1 MPDQITSAADWRS
14 TVSSNAVVV
23 ADFYADWC
31 GPCKM
36 IAPHFESLA
45 NKYAKPRKIA
55 FVKVN
60 VDNQGE
66 VSQQYGVRAMPTF
79 LILHNGSVIKTIQ
92 GANPPALTSAV
103 EAAIKLAGPGAVGG
117 SSFTSGGQRLG
128 GTPVGGQRVG
138 SGQRV
143 ARPISW
149 DINQWVNAIL
159 SFLGLY
165 FVSLFSLDPYKSAE
179 ASKYNKKNP
188 PPQAKPAT
196 GPGGKPAGRATFKTL
211 NDLGSE

>member
-1 MPDQITSAADWRS
+1 
-14 TVSSNAVVV
+14 
-23 ADFYADWC
+23 
-31 GPCKM
+31 M

-66 VSQQYGVRAMPTF
+66 VAQQYGVRAMPTF

-117 SSFTSGGQRLG
+117 SSFSSGGQRLG

-149 DINQWVNAIL
+149 DINQWVNAVL

-165 FVSLFSLDPYKSAE
+165 FVSLLSVSLSRISGVVGWVIANDEQLDPYKSAE
-179 ASKYNKKNP
+179 ASRFNKKNP
-188 PPQAKPAT
+188 PPAAKPAT
-196 GPGGKPAGRATFKTL
+196 GPGGRPAGRATFKTL

>member
-1 MPDQITSAADWRS
+1 
-14 TVSSNAVVV
+14 
-23 ADFYADWC
+23 
-31 GPCKM
+31 M

-66 VSQQYGVRAMPTF
+66 VAQQYGVRAMPTF

-117 SSFTSGGQRLG
+117 SSFSSGGQRLG

-149 DINQWVNAIL
+149 DISQWVNAVL

-165 FVSLFSLDPYKSAE
+165 FVSLLSVSLSRISRVVGWVIANDEQLDPYKSAE
-179 ASKYNKKNP
+179 ASRFNKKNP
-188 PPQAKPAT
+188 PPAAKPAT
-196 GPGGKPAGRATFKTL
+196 GPGGRPAGRATFKTL

>member
-1 MPDQITSAADWRS
+1 
-14 TVSSNAVVV
+14 
-23 ADFYADWC
+23 
-31 GPCKM
+31 M

-66 VSQQYGVRAMPTF
+66 VAQQYGVRAMPTF

-117 SSFTSGGQRLG
+117 SSFSSGGQRLG

-149 DINQWVNAIL
+149 DISQWVNAVL

-165 FVSLFSLDPYKSAE
+165 FVSLLSVSLSRISGVVGWVIANDEQLDPYKSAE
-179 ASKYNKKNP
+179 ASRFNKKNP
-188 PPQAKPAT
+188 PPAAKPAT
-196 GPGGKPAGRATFKTL
+196 GPGGRPAGRATFKTL